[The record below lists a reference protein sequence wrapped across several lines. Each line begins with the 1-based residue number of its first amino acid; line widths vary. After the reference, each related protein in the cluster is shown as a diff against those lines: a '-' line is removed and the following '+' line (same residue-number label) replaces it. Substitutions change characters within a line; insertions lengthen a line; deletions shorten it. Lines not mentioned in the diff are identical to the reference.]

1 MFLFSFVVTFLLS
14 ITILILMILF
24 VLKQKKINSLEF
36 WGELFGLFISLLFCI
51 ISLANITNKK
61 VLKLGYK
68 SITITKKTFFVVKK
82 LKFII
87 LEN

>member
-24 VLKQKKINSLEF
+24 VLNQKKINSLEF

-51 ISLANITNKK
+51 INLANIKNKK
-61 VLKLGYK
+61 VLKLGSK